1 MTSKE
6 ESWKSPVR
14 QIQEKVFAGTG
25 KPIRGVAKPI
35 PGAAARIPFFRI
47 VKL

>member
-25 KPIRGVAKPI
+25 KPIRGVPKPFQAQQ
-35 PGAAARIPFFRI
+35 PEFHFFES
-47 VKL
+47 